1 MKTLIFAVTV
11 VMQTSGEGA
20 GTIKDID
27 FDGPFYSK
35 KICINNYLGELKSA
49 EMSGKLKDLEVK
61 VSGGRIAMK
70 ATNSET
76 SVAYAYS
83 VRCKSVEIK

>member
-1 MKTLIFAVTV
+1 MISKYR
-11 VMQTSGEGA
+11 GDGA

-35 KICINNYLGELKSA
+35 KICINNYLGKLKSA